1 MPSNVLGDTVK
12 GVLLLGGGSGVDIKI
27 RVEIS
32 NNIQFKVMQ
41 SVLRNTKDIK
51 TVEDGMQIL

>member
-12 GVLLLGGGSGVDIKI
+12 GVLLLGGGSGVDVKI

-32 NNIQFKVMQ
+32 DNIQFKIMQ
-41 SVLRNTKDIK
+41 PVLRNTKDIK
-51 TVEDGMQIL
+51 AVEDGMQIL